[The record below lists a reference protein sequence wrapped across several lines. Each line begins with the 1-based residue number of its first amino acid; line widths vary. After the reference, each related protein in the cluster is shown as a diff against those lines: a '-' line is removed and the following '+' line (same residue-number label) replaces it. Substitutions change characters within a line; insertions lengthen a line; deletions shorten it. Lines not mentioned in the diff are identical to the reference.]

1 VKEPTDMY
9 DLHLKILSFKRKQ
22 IQTKIV
28 GLINELD
35 WIQIQHKNGSTNP
48 IETRVWDTIVKRN
61 FYSIESTLLQT
72 KYPGFYWPSVFLI
85 PYIKIWHDNIK
96 E

>member
-35 WIQIQHKNGSTNP
+35 WIQIQNKNGSTNP
-48 IETRVWDTIVKRN
+48 IETLVWDTIVKRN

-72 KYPGFYWPSVFLI
+72 KYPGSYWLT
-85 PYIKIWHDNIK
+85 
-96 E
+96 